1 MINPGT
7 GGEDGAVVA
16 SREAS
21 TAPSSS
27 AGPRYRALVV
37 DDEPALVRVIA
48 AYLERDGFEVATA
61 TDGTEALRMAAD
73 THPDVVVLDVMMPG
87 VDGVEV
93 CRRLRTFSDAYVL
106 MLTARAEEIDVL
118 VGLSVGADDYLT
130 KPFSSRVLVARIR
143 SMLRRPRTVGD
154 APGHAQNP
162 TPKPPSRPPRRFGA
176 LEIDTEAREVTVD
189 GRPVSLTPLEFD
201 LLAVLSSRPGTAFT
215 RARLREQVWGPGWFG
230 DDRVVAI
237 HVGHLRRKLGD
248 DVTEPR
254 YIRTVRGVG
263 YRMGSG

>member
-1 MINPGT
+1 MAA
-7 GGEDGAVVA
+7 AVA
-16 SREAS
+16 T

-27 AGPRYRALVV
+27 DGPRYRALVV
-37 DDEPALVRVIA
+37 DDEPALVRVVA
-48 AYLERDGFEVATA
+48 AYLERDGFEVDTA
-61 TDGTEALRMAAD
+61 TDGTEALRLAAD
-73 THPDVVVLDVMMPG
+73 RNPDVVVLDVMMPG

-143 SMLRRPRTVGD
+143 SMLRRPRTGD
-154 APGHAQNP
+154 RGSGPARAPAGEA
-162 TPKPPSRPPRRFGA
+162 PRRFGA

-201 LLAVLSSRPGTAFT
+201 LLAVLSSRPGTAFS
-215 RARLREQVWGPGWFG
+215 RARLREEVWGPGWFG

-254 YIRTVRGVG
+254 YVRTVRGVG
-263 YRMGSG
+263 YRMGGG

>member
-1 MINPGT
+1 
-7 GGEDGAVVA
+7 
-16 SREAS
+16 
-21 TAPSSS
+21 
-27 AGPRYRALVV
+27 V
-37 DDEPALVRVIA
+37 DDEPALVRVVA
-48 AYLERDGFEVATA
+48 AYLERDGFEVDTA
-61 TDGTEALRMAAD
+61 TDGTEALRLAAD
-73 THPDVVVLDVMMPG
+73 GNPDVVVLDVMMPG

-93 CRRLRTFSDAYVL
+93 CRQLRTFSDAYVL

-143 SMLRRPRTVGD
+143 SMLRRPRTGGGGPGPER
-154 APGHAQNP
+154 AP
-162 TPKPPSRPPRRFGA
+162 SVEPPRRFGA
-176 LEIDTEAREVTVD
+176 LEIDTEAREVTVE

-201 LLAVLSSRPGTAFT
+201 LLAVLSSRPGTAFS

-237 HVGHLRRKLGD
+237 HIGHLRRKLGD

-254 YIRTVRGVG
+254 YVRTVRGVG

>member
-1 MINPGT
+1 M
-7 GGEDGAVVA
+7 AA
-16 SREAS
+16 REAT
-21 TAPSSS
+21 TAPSPSV
-27 AGPRYRALVV
+27 GTRYRALVV
-37 DDEPALVRVIA
+37 DDEPAFVRVVA
-48 AYLERDGFEVATA
+48 AYLARDGFEVDTA
-61 TDGTEALRMAAD
+61 TDGTEALRLAAAG
-73 THPDVVVLDVMMPG
+73 HPDVVVLDVMMPG

-143 SMLRRPRTVGD
+143 SMLRRPRTAGD
-154 APGHAQNP
+154 TAGRAQDVSAE
-162 TPKPPSRPPRRFGA
+162 PPHRPPRRFGA
-176 LEIDTEAREVTVD
+176 LEINTEAREVTVE
-189 GRPVSLTPLEFD
+189 GRSVSLTPLEFD
-201 LLAVLSSRPGTAFT
+201 LLAVLSSRPGTAFS
-215 RARLREQVWGPGWFG
+215 RARLREEVWGPGWFG

-237 HVGHLRRKLGD
+237 HIGHLRRKLGD

-263 YRMGSG
+263 YRMASG

>member
-1 MINPGT
+1 MAAT
-7 GGEDGAVVA
+7 VA
-16 SREAS
+16 T

-27 AGPRYRALVV
+27 GGPRYRALVV
-37 DDEPALVRVIA
+37 DDEPALVRVVA
-48 AYLERDGFEVATA
+48 AYLERDGFEVDTA
-61 TDGTEALRMAAD
+61 TDGTGALRLAAD
-73 THPDVVVLDVMMPG
+73 RNPDVVVLDVMMPG

-93 CRRLRTFSDAYVL
+93 CRQLRTFSDAYVL

-143 SMLRRPRTVGD
+143 SMLRRPRTSGGSEP
-154 APGHAQNP
+154 ARAAAGE
-162 TPKPPSRPPRRFGA
+162 PPRRFGA

-189 GRPVSLTPLEFD
+189 GRSVSLTPLEFD
-201 LLAVLSSRPGTAFT
+201 LLAVLSSRPGTAFS
-215 RARLREQVWGPGWFG
+215 RARLREEVWGPGWFG

-248 DVTEPR
+248 DVSEPR
-254 YIRTVRGVG
+254 YVRTVRGVG